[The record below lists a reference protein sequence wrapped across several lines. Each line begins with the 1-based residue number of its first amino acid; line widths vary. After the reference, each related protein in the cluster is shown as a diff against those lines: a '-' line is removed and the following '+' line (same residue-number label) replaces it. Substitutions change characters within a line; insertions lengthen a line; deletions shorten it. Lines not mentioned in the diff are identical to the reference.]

1 METEAQPETRE
12 SALGNAILL
21 RVMKGRNER
30 LMNEMVAQGQLKRE
44 EGLFWE
50 RNKIIIIIMII
61 IIMKGFHRCTT
72 LVAASCG
79 GGARK
84 VR

>member
-1 METEAQPETRE
+1 METEAQAETRE
-12 SALGNAILL
+12 SALGNAIVL
-21 RVMKGRNER
+21 RVMDGRNER

-50 RNKIIIIIMII
+50 RNKIIIIII
-61 IIMKGFHRCTT
+61 IIMKGFRRCTT

-84 VR
+84 VL